1 MSLAELAGGWVVAEG
16 QHYCVV
22 AEVSI
27 ARRRG
32 EPLDVMPVWV
42 ESLDSL
48 RSPLVIAGLAT
59 GKKRQGTPL

>member
-1 MSLAELAGGWVVAEG
+1 VVAER

-27 ARRRG
+27 AWPRRKL
-32 EPLDVMPVWV
+32 LDVMDLWV

-59 GKKRQGTPL
+59 GKKRQGTLL